1 MEYYYTKT
9 VTSRFEDVVDR
20 TIEALKEEGFG
31 VLSDIDVKATLQKKL
46 GIDFYNYRILGACNP
61 PFAYQ
66 ALQADDKIGTL
77 LPCNVILQEKIPGIV
92 EISAIDPVKQMEQS
106 ENQKIGKI
114 ALEIGE
120 KLKRVIERID

>member
-9 VTSRFEDVVDR
+9 VTSSFEDVVDR

-31 VLSDIDVKATLQKKL
+31 VLSDIDVKATFQKKL
-46 GIDFYNYRILGACNP
+46 NIDFYNYRILGACNP

>member
-9 VTSRFEDVVDR
+9 VTAIFEDVVHR
-20 TIEALKEEGFG
+20 TVEMLKEDGFG
-31 VLSDIDVKATLQKKL
+31 VLSDIDVKATFQKKL

-77 LPCNVILQEKIPGIV
+77 LPCNVILQERIPGSV
-92 EISAIDPVKQMEQS
+92 EISAIDPTKAMQQS
-106 ENQKIGKI
+106 DNLMIMKI
-114 ALEIGE
+114 ASEVGE
-120 KLKRVIERID
+120 KLKRVIGKID

>member
-31 VLSDIDVKATLQKKL
+31 VLSDIDVKATFQKKL
-46 GIDFYNYRILGACNP
+46 NIDFYNYRILGACNP